1 MAVEWGWRVGIY
13 SCCVADIAIVVI
25 RRLCVLTMGAP
36 SNRKP
41 TTFSSHSVNQCY
53 RIHELEESQCNERL
67 IKV

>member
-41 TTFSSHSVNQCY
+41 TTFSSKAVNQLHV
-53 RIHELEESQCNERL
+53 IEFMNSNEVTRMN
-67 IKV
+67 KG